1 MAKILTI
8 ADAVTLEVVQELLE
22 REGHQV
28 RVALDAGGG
37 LELAREL
44 SPDLIICDGTSP
56 QIDWLEVCRL
66 LKADSLPYPSGT
78 PAGNGNPYGERDSFA
93 SRELA
98 SAYFVLLTTP
108 EQFAELPELDAPFDD
123 FLFKPI
129 VKQEL
134 LGRVRAGGRWRELKR
149 ELERTQQ
156 ELQLSRD
163 RIVEN
168 EKMSSLGELV
178 SGIAHEIN
186 NPITFIYS
194 NLTHVQSY
202 ATDLI
207 QLLQLYQ
214 KQFVNPGT
222 EILQKQQDMEVE
234 FILDDLLK
242 IVSSMRTG
250 SDRIRQI
257 ILSVQDFSRSD
268 RSGWQLFDISDGLEN
283 TLLLLQHRLPAR
295 EGRRD
300 IKVMKEYGNL
310 PQVECYAGQLNQ
322 AFLNII
328 NHAIDALEESSQELD
343 ESESLKFKPV
353 ILISTQVIDAQR
365 ISIEIAD
372 NGLVI
377 SQDITAQVSDPLL
390 ILKPAEHSR
399 ALGLALSYQIIVD
412 QHKGELKCFSEPG
425 KGTKFRIEIPVR
437 HS

>member
-8 ADAVTLEVVQELLE
+8 ADAATLEVAQELLG

-28 RVALDAGGG
+28 KVTPDANDGLD
-37 LELAREL
+37 LAREL
-44 SPDLIICDGTSP
+44 SPDVIICDGTSP
-56 QIDWLEVCRL
+56 QINWLEVCRL
-66 LKADSLPYPSGT
+66 VKADSLPF
-78 PAGNGNPYGERDSFA
+78 GNPYGERDSFA
-93 SRELA
+93 SRELGA
-98 SAYFVLLTTP
+98 AYFMLLTTP
-108 EQFAELPELDAPFDD
+108 EQFTGAQELEALVDD

-129 VKQEL
+129 VEQEL
-134 LGRVRAGGRWRELKR
+134 LWRVRAGLRGRELR
-149 ELERTQQ
+149 LELQRTQQ

-163 RIVEN
+163 RILES
-168 EKMSSLGELV
+168 EKMSNLGELV

-207 QLLQLYQ
+207 ELLRLYQ
-214 KQFVNPGT
+214 KQLVNPDS
-222 EILQKQQDMEVE
+222 EILQKQQDMDVE
-234 FILDDLLK
+234 FLLDDLLK

-295 EGRRD
+295 DGRRD
-300 IKVMKEYGNL
+300 IKVMKQYGNL

-328 NHAIDALEESSQELD
+328 NHAIDALEESIQELD
-343 ESESLKFKPV
+343 ESESVKFRPV
-353 ILISTQVIDAQR
+353 ILISTQVVDAQR
-365 ISIEIAD
+365 IAIEIGD
-372 NGLVI
+372 NGMTI
-377 SQDITAQVSDPLL
+377 SEEIAEPIADLL
-390 ILKPAEHSR
+390 LMAEPAERSSN
-399 ALGLALSYQIIVD
+399 LGLTVSYRIIVE

-425 KGTKFRIEIPVR
+425 KGTKFRIEIPLR

>member
-8 ADAVTLEVVQELLE
+8 ADVVTLEVVQELLG

-44 SPDLIICDGTSP
+44 SPDAIVCDGTSP

-66 LKADSLPYPSGT
+66 VKAD
-78 PAGNGNPYGERDSFA
+78 
-93 SRELA
+93 RELA
-98 SAYFVLLTTP
+98 TAYFVLLTTP
-108 EQFAELPELDAPFDD
+108 EQFEELQELDAPFDD

-134 LGRVRAGGRWRELKR
+134 LGRVRAGMRSRELKLS
-149 ELERTQQ
+149 LERTEQ
-156 ELQLSRD
+156 ELQLSCD
-163 RIVEN
+163 RIVQSET
-168 EKMSSLGELV
+168 MSSLGELV

-207 QLLQLYQ
+207 ELLRLYQ
-214 KQFVNPGT
+214 KQFVNPGA

-328 NHAIDALEESSQELD
+328 NHAIDALEESTQELE
-343 ESESLKFKPV
+343 ESESVKFKPV
-353 ILISTQVIDAQR
+353 ILISTQVMDAQR

-372 NGLVI
+372 NGMASSEEI
-377 SQDITAQVSDPLL
+377 AAQISDPLL
-390 ILKPAEHSR
+390 MTKPAKDSR
-399 ALGLALSYQIIVD
+399 ALGLSVSYQIIVE

-425 KGTKFRIEIPVR
+425 KGTMFRIEIPLR
-437 HS
+437 HG

>member
-8 ADAVTLEVVQELLE
+8 ADVVTLEVVQELLG

-44 SPDLIICDGTSP
+44 SPDAIVCDGTSA
-56 QIDWLEVCRL
+56 QIDWLEVCRRV
-66 LKADSLPYPSGT
+66 KAD
-78 PAGNGNPYGERDSFA
+78 
-93 SRELA
+93 RELA
-98 SAYFVLLTTP
+98 TAYFVLLTTP
-108 EQFAELPELDAPFDD
+108 EQFAELQELDAPFDD

-134 LGRVRAGGRWRELKR
+134 LGRVRAGMRSRELKLS
-149 ELERTQQ
+149 LERTEQ
-156 ELQLSRD
+156 ELQLSCD
-163 RIVEN
+163 RIVQSET
-168 EKMSSLGELV
+168 MSSLGELV

-207 QLLQLYQ
+207 ELLQLYQ
-214 KQFVNPGT
+214 KQFVHPGA

-328 NHAIDALEESSQELD
+328 NHAIDALEESTQELE
-343 ESESLKFKPV
+343 ESESVKFKPV
-353 ILISTQVIDAQR
+353 ILISTQVMDAQR

-372 NGLVI
+372 NGMASSEEI
-377 SQDITAQVSDPLL
+377 AAQISDPLL
-390 ILKPAEHSR
+390 MTKPAKDSR
-399 ALGLALSYQIIVD
+399 ALGLSVSYQIIVE

-425 KGTKFRIEIPVR
+425 KGTMFRIEIPLR

>member
-8 ADAVTLEVVQELLE
+8 ADVVTLEVVQELLG

-44 SPDLIICDGTSP
+44 SPDAIVCDGTSA
-56 QIDWLEVCRL
+56 QIDWLEVCRRV
-66 LKADSLPYPSGT
+66 KAD
-78 PAGNGNPYGERDSFA
+78 
-93 SRELA
+93 RELA
-98 SAYFVLLTTP
+98 TAYFVLLTTP
-108 EQFAELPELDAPFDD
+108 EQFEELQELDAPFDD

-134 LGRVRAGGRWRELKR
+134 LGRVRAGMRSRELKLS
-149 ELERTQQ
+149 LERTEQ
-156 ELQLSRD
+156 ELQLSCD
-163 RIVEN
+163 RIVQSET
-168 EKMSSLGELV
+168 MSSLGELV

-207 QLLQLYQ
+207 ELLRLYQ
-214 KQFVNPGT
+214 KQFVNPGA
-222 EILQKQQDMEVE
+222 EIMQKQQDMEVE
-234 FILDDLLK
+234 FILNDLLK

-283 TLLLLQHRLPAR
+283 ILLLLQHRLPAR

-328 NHAIDALEESSQELD
+328 NHAIDALEESTQELE
-343 ESESLKFKPV
+343 ESESVKFKPV

-372 NGLVI
+372 NSLAI
-377 SQDITAQVSDPLL
+377 SEDITDQISDSFLMR
-390 ILKPAEHSR
+390 KPAEDSR
-399 ALGLALSYQIIVD
+399 ALGLAISYQIIVE

-425 KGTKFRIEIPVR
+425 KGTKFRIEIPLR
-437 HS
+437 HG

>member
-8 ADAVTLEVVQELLE
+8 ADSVTWEVVQELLE
-22 REGHQV
+22 KEGHQV
-28 RVALDAGGG
+28 KVASDGKDGFDM
-37 LELAREL
+37 AREL
-44 SPDLIICDGTSP
+44 SPDVIICDGTLP
-56 QIDWLEVCRL
+56 QIHWLEVCRL
-66 LKADSLPYPSGT
+66 VKAD
-78 PAGNGNPYGERDSFA
+78 
-93 SRELA
+93 REL
-98 SAYFVLLTTP
+98 STGYFLLLTTP
-108 EQFAELPELDAPFDD
+108 EQFAEVQELDALVDD
-123 FLFKPI
+123 FLLKPI

-134 LGRVRAGGRWRELKR
+134 LGRLRAGLRERELR
-149 ELERTQQ
+149 LELARTQQ

-163 RIVEN
+163 RSLES
-168 EKMSSLGELV
+168 EKMSNLGELV

-207 QLLQLYQ
+207 ELLRLYQ
-214 KQFVNPGT
+214 KQLVNPDA
-222 EILQKQQDMEVE
+222 EIMQKQQDMDVE
-234 FILDDLLK
+234 FLLDDLLK

-295 EGRRD
+295 DGRRD

-328 NHAIDALEESSQELD
+328 NQAIDALEKSSQELE
-343 ESESLKFKPV
+343 ESESVKFKPV

-365 ISIEIAD
+365 IAIEIAD
-372 NGLVI
+372 NGMAI
-377 SQDITAQVSDPLL
+377 SEEIAAENSDNFLMG
-390 ILKPAEHSR
+390 KPAEYSST
-399 ALGLALSYQIIVD
+399 LGIAVSYRIIVE
-412 QHKGELKCFSEPG
+412 QHKGELKYFSEPG
-425 KGTKFRIEIPVR
+425 KGTKFRIEIPLR

>member
-8 ADAVTLEVVQELLE
+8 ADVVTLEVVQELLG

-44 SPDLIICDGTSP
+44 SPDAIVCDGTSA
-56 QIDWLEVCRL
+56 QIDWLEVCRRV
-66 LKADSLPYPSGT
+66 KAD
-78 PAGNGNPYGERDSFA
+78 
-93 SRELA
+93 RELA
-98 SAYFVLLTTP
+98 TAYFVLLTTP
-108 EQFAELPELDAPFDD
+108 EQFEELQELDAPFDD

-134 LGRVRAGGRWRELKR
+134 LGRVRAGMRSRELKLS
-149 ELERTQQ
+149 LERTEQ
-156 ELQLSRD
+156 ELQLSCD
-163 RIVEN
+163 RIVQS

-207 QLLQLYQ
+207 ELLRLYQ
-214 KQFVNPGT
+214 KQFVNPGA
-222 EILQKQQDMEVE
+222 EIMQKQQDMEVE
-234 FILDDLLK
+234 FILNDLLK

-283 TLLLLQHRLPAR
+283 ILLLLQHRLPAR

-328 NHAIDALEESSQELD
+328 NHAIDALEESTQELE
-343 ESESLKFKPV
+343 ESESVKFKPV
-353 ILISTQVIDAQR
+353 ILMSTQVIDAQR

-372 NGLVI
+372 NSLAI
-377 SQDITAQVSDPLL
+377 SEDITDQISDSFLMR
-390 ILKPAEHSR
+390 KPAEDSR
-399 ALGLALSYQIIVD
+399 ALGLTVSYQIIVE

-425 KGTKFRIEIPVR
+425 KGTKFRIEIPLR
-437 HS
+437 HG

>member
-8 ADAVTLEVVQELLE
+8 ADVVTLEVVQELLG

-44 SPDLIICDGTSP
+44 SPDAIVCDGTSP

-66 LKADSLPYPSGT
+66 VKAD
-78 PAGNGNPYGERDSFA
+78 
-93 SRELA
+93 RELA
-98 SAYFVLLTTP
+98 TAYFVLLTTP
-108 EQFAELPELDAPFDD
+108 EQFEELQELDAPFDD

-134 LGRVRAGGRWRELKR
+134 LGRVRAGMRSRELKLS
-149 ELERTQQ
+149 LERTEQ
-156 ELQLSRD
+156 ELQLSCD
-163 RIVEN
+163 RIVQSET
-168 EKMSSLGELV
+168 MSSLGELV

-207 QLLQLYQ
+207 ELLRLYQ
-214 KQFVNPGT
+214 KQFVNPGA
-222 EILQKQQDMEVE
+222 EIMQKQQDMEVE
-234 FILDDLLK
+234 FILNDLLK

-283 TLLLLQHRLPAR
+283 ILLLLQHRLPAR

-328 NHAIDALEESSQELD
+328 NHAIDALEESTQELE
-343 ESESLKFKPV
+343 ESESVKFKPV

-372 NGLVI
+372 NSLAI
-377 SQDITAQVSDPLL
+377 SEDITDQISDSFLMR
-390 ILKPAEHSR
+390 KPAEDSR
-399 ALGLALSYQIIVD
+399 ALGLAVSYQIIVE

-425 KGTKFRIEIPVR
+425 KGTKFRIEIPLR
-437 HS
+437 HG

>member
-8 ADAVTLEVVQELLE
+8 ADVVTLEVVQELLG

-44 SPDLIICDGTSP
+44 SPDAIVCDGTSA
-56 QIDWLEVCRL
+56 QIDWLEVCRRV
-66 LKADSLPYPSGT
+66 KAD
-78 PAGNGNPYGERDSFA
+78 
-93 SRELA
+93 RELA
-98 SAYFVLLTTP
+98 TAYFVLLTTP
-108 EQFAELPELDAPFDD
+108 EQFEELQELDAPFDD

-134 LGRVRAGGRWRELKR
+134 LGRVRAGMRSRELKR
-149 ELERTQQ
+149 ALERTQQ

-163 RIVEN
+163 RIVKSET
-168 EKMSSLGELV
+168 MSSLGELV

-207 QLLQLYQ
+207 ELLQLYQ
-214 KQFVNPGT
+214 KQFVHPGA

-328 NHAIDALEESSQELD
+328 NHAIDALEESTQELE
-343 ESESLKFKPV
+343 ESESVKFKPV
-353 ILISTQVIDAQR
+353 ILISTQVMDAQR

-372 NGLVI
+372 NGMASSEEI
-377 SQDITAQVSDPLL
+377 AAQISDPLL
-390 ILKPAEHSR
+390 MTKPAKDSR
-399 ALGLALSYQIIVD
+399 ALGLSVSYQIIVE

-425 KGTKFRIEIPVR
+425 KGTMFRIEIPLR
-437 HS
+437 HG

>member
-8 ADAVTLEVVQELLE
+8 ADVVTLEVVQELLG

-44 SPDLIICDGTSP
+44 SPDAIVCDGTSA
-56 QIDWLEVCRL
+56 QIDWLEVCRRV
-66 LKADSLPYPSGT
+66 KAD
-78 PAGNGNPYGERDSFA
+78 
-93 SRELA
+93 RELA
-98 SAYFVLLTTP
+98 TAYFVLLTTP
-108 EQFAELPELDAPFDD
+108 EQFEELQELDAPFDD

-134 LGRVRAGGRWRELKR
+134 LGRVRAGMRSRELKLS
-149 ELERTQQ
+149 LERTEQ
-156 ELQLSRD
+156 ELQLSCD
-163 RIVEN
+163 RIVQS

-207 QLLQLYQ
+207 ELLRLYQ
-214 KQFVNPGT
+214 KQFVNPGA
-222 EILQKQQDMEVE
+222 EIMQKQQDMEVE
-234 FILDDLLK
+234 FILNDLLK

-283 TLLLLQHRLPAR
+283 ILLLLQHRLPAR

-328 NHAIDALEESSQELD
+328 NHAIDALEESTQELE
-343 ESESLKFKPV
+343 ESESVKFKPV

-372 NGLVI
+372 NSLAI
-377 SQDITAQVSDPLL
+377 SEDITDQISDSFLMR
-390 ILKPAEHSR
+390 KPAEDSR
-399 ALGLALSYQIIVD
+399 ALGLAVSYQIIVE

-425 KGTKFRIEIPVR
+425 KGTKFRIEIPLR
-437 HS
+437 HG

>member
-1 MAKILTI
+1 MANILTI

-66 LKADSLPYPSGT
+66 LKADSLPF
-78 PAGNGNPYGERDSFA
+78 GNPYGERDSFA

-108 EQFAELPELDAPFDD
+108 QQFEEVQELDAPFDD

-134 LGRVRAGGRWRELKR
+134 LGRVRAGRRWRELKR

-202 ATDLI
+202 STDLI

-214 KQFVNPGT
+214 KQFVNPGA
-222 EILQKQQDMEVE
+222 EIVQKQQDMEVE

-372 NGLVI
+372 NGMASSEEI
-377 SQDITAQVSDPLL
+377 AAQISDPLL
-390 ILKPAEHSR
+390 MAKPAEQCSD
-399 ALGLALSYQIIVD
+399 LGLAVSYQIIVD

>member
-8 ADAVTLEVVQELLE
+8 ADVVTLEVVQELLG

-44 SPDLIICDGTSP
+44 SPDAIVCDGTSP

-66 LKADSLPYPSGT
+66 VKAD
-78 PAGNGNPYGERDSFA
+78 
-93 SRELA
+93 RELA
-98 SAYFVLLTTP
+98 TAYFVLLTTP
-108 EQFAELPELDAPFDD
+108 EQFEELQELDAPFDD

-134 LGRVRAGGRWRELKR
+134 LGRVRAGMRSRELKLS
-149 ELERTQQ
+149 LERTEQ
-156 ELQLSRD
+156 ELQLSCD
-163 RIVEN
+163 RIVQS

-207 QLLQLYQ
+207 ELLRLYQ
-214 KQFVNPGT
+214 KQFVNPGA
-222 EILQKQQDMEVE
+222 EIMQKQQDMEVE
-234 FILDDLLK
+234 FILNDLLK

-283 TLLLLQHRLPAR
+283 ILLLLQHRLPAR

-328 NHAIDALEESSQELD
+328 NHAIDALEESTQELE
-343 ESESLKFKPV
+343 ESESVKFKPV

-372 NGLVI
+372 NSLAI
-377 SQDITAQVSDPLL
+377 SEDITDQISDSFLMR
-390 ILKPAEHSR
+390 KPAEDSR
-399 ALGLALSYQIIVD
+399 ALGLAISYQIIVE

-425 KGTKFRIEIPVR
+425 KGTKFRIEIPLR
-437 HS
+437 HG

>member
-1 MAKILTI
+1 M
-8 ADAVTLEVVQELLE
+8 
-22 REGHQV
+22 

-44 SPDLIICDGTSP
+44 SPDAIVCDGTSA
-56 QIDWLEVCRL
+56 QIDWLEVCRRV
-66 LKADSLPYPSGT
+66 KAD
-78 PAGNGNPYGERDSFA
+78 
-93 SRELA
+93 RELA
-98 SAYFVLLTTP
+98 TAYFVLLTTP
-108 EQFAELPELDAPFDD
+108 EQFEELQELDAPFDD

-134 LGRVRAGGRWRELKR
+134 LGRVRAGMRSRELKLS
-149 ELERTQQ
+149 LERTEQ
-156 ELQLSRD
+156 ELQLSCD
-163 RIVEN
+163 RIVQS

-207 QLLQLYQ
+207 ELLRLYQ
-214 KQFVNPGT
+214 KQFVNPGA
-222 EILQKQQDMEVE
+222 EIMQKQQDMEVE
-234 FILDDLLK
+234 FILNDLLK

-283 TLLLLQHRLPAR
+283 ILLLLQHRLPAR

-328 NHAIDALEESSQELD
+328 NHAIDALEESTQELE
-343 ESESLKFKPV
+343 ESESVKFKPV

-372 NGLVI
+372 NSLAI
-377 SQDITAQVSDPLL
+377 SEDITDQISDSFLMR
-390 ILKPAEHSR
+390 KPAEDSR
-399 ALGLALSYQIIVD
+399 ALGLAVSYQIIVE

-425 KGTKFRIEIPVR
+425 KGTKFRIEIPLR
-437 HS
+437 HG